1 MAASV
6 TMTVSACLPIGRVST
21 SERGSGNLGG
31 YGAWVPPR
39 PTECPAGREDM
50 TAPDLAFLDLHG
62 LTPVLGGLVL
72 LALSYLNWRYIEAL
86 TRDHFGEKRAK
97 RLAKSPI
104 GNKIGGTIFLV
115 VVGSLMVVGG
125 SVQALR

>member
-1 MAASV
+1 
-6 TMTVSACLPIGRVST
+6 
-21 SERGSGNLGG
+21 
-31 YGAWVPPR
+31 
-39 PTECPAGREDM
+39 
-50 TAPDLAFLDLHG
+50 
-62 LTPVLGGLVL
+62 

-86 TRDHFGEKRAK
+86 TRFQFGEKRAK
-97 RLAKSPI
+97 RLAESPI